1 MTWGKHQRTLGPLY
15 NHLDNSRTRSTFCT
29 LFVFKCNMRPRP
41 TTQCYQRLVVQ
52 LFERIPLEFEELDK
66 SKNFTIVVNLSF
78 KSTKKE
84 TYHQKQG
91 EVTLVAVTEAM
102 CVVLFDDTSDT
113 HKRENKSDKERAI
126 HWSLPTT
133 QMARVWEI

>member
-1 MTWGKHQRTLGPLY
+1 
-15 NHLDNSRTRSTFCT
+15 
-29 LFVFKCNMRPRP
+29 MRPRP

-126 HWSLPTT
+126 H
-133 QMARVWEI
+133 